1 MLLIMKNRIYTILL
15 IMFLGALSDN
25 LRAQTVI
32 PYLPMQNNFA
42 GNSVQD
48 LSEFSLPVGDFTLEV
63 SGCISEQEISV
74 GDGYIVYTPVES
86 GTVRLQNMPIR
97 CMSMKMVYIRLR

>member
-86 GTVRLQNMPIR
+86 GTVRFA
-97 CMSMKMVYIRLR
+97 KYADKWYI